1 MHSGMLFAKGL
12 IIWFGQGG
20 QAVKIYTR
28 TGDGGDTGLFGGGRV
43 RKHHIRVEAYGTV
56 DELNSWLG
64 VIRTYPLPEQAG
76 RWLETI
82 QNDLFRLGADLATPA
97 EAHPER
103 AVRLEPAAVAAL
115 EQAIDTMDVDLPP
128 LASFILPGGTP
139 GAAVLHV
146 ARTVCRRAE
155 RVAVALA
162 DVEAVNPAAI
172 MYLNRLSDFLF
183 TLARWVNLQA
193 GESEVRWSAGM

>member
-1 MHSGMLFAKGL
+1 M
-12 IIWFGQGG
+12 
-20 QAVKIYTR
+20 KIYTR

-97 EAHPER
+97 EAPPER

-139 GAAVLHV
+139 GAAALHV

-183 TLARWVNLQA
+183 TLARWINLQA
-193 GESEVRWSAGM
+193 GESEVHWSAGM